1 MEQTSADAGAVRE
14 AGQPIAYADPGEL
27 IGSIDQALVIS
38 DTHWFHDNVV
48 EYCHR
53 PAHHDVLMLSNWY
66 ETVGLTDLV
75 LHCGDVAVGVAAE
88 ALPER
93 LPALPGRIFLI
104 RGNHDYGKRLRQY
117 ASRGWSVVQPFTAEY
132 HGWTVH
138 FSHKPILDL
147 PPRTLNVHGHLHTR
161 PAPSAAH
168 INVSVEQID
177 YRPTRLSLLLD
188 AAIARIQP
196 DSLARL

>member
-1 MEQTSADAGAVRE
+1 VSQAALTGAGNE
-14 AGQPIAYADPGEL
+14 FGQSIEYADPSEL
-27 IGSIDQALVIS
+27 IAGIDQALVIS

-48 EYCHR
+48 AYCDR

-66 ETVGLTDLV
+66 ETVGPSDLV

-88 ALPER
+88 VLPER
-93 LPALPGRIFLI
+93 LPSLPGRIFLI

-117 ASRGWSVVQPFTAEY
+117 VSRGWSVVEPFEAEY
-132 HGWTVH
+132 RGWTVR
-138 FSHKPILDL
+138 FSHKPIPDL
-147 PPRTLNVHGHLHTR
+147 PPRTLNVHGHIHTR

-177 YRPTRLSLLLD
+177 YRPVRLSELLD
-188 AAIARIQP
+188 RAIAR
-196 DSLARL
+196 L